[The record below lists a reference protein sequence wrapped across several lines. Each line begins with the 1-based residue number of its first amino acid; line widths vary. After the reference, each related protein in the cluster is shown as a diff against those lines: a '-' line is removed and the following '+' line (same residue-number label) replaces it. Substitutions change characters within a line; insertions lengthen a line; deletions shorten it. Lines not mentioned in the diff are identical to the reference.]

1 MIKDFAGSSLMFCKY
16 SSICYISDNSALL
29 LLVIRII
36 RLTCIMHE
44 TNRQTYVDHNIITYL
59 SSLLEDQIES
69 AALVTEVCSVLR
81 ILTADDDP
89 RVPFGKGH
97 EHAKMIVTE
106 GDTLKKIMNICK
118 GERSVPSSLT

>member
-1 MIKDFAGSSLMFCKY
+1 
-16 SSICYISDNSALL
+16 
-29 LLVIRII
+29 
-36 RLTCIMHE
+36 MHE

-118 GERSVPSSLT
+118 GEKSALLSLA